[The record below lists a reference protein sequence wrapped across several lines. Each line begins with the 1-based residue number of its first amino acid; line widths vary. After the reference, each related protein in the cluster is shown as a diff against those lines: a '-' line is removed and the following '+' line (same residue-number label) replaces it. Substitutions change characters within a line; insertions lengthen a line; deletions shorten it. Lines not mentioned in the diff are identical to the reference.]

1 MSAFD
6 NDLYLKQQEAAIMA
20 RVSESGRRLY
30 LEFGGKLIDDY
41 HAARV
46 LPGFDPNVK
55 LQLLQQLSSKAD
67 IILCIYA
74 GDIERKKIRGDLGI
88 TYDNDSLRLID
99 ELRLRHVDVTAV
111 VITRFSG
118 EPSAEAFKQRLEKHG
133 ISVFVHNGIRDYP
146 NNIDHVVSE
155 RGFGANPFIP
165 VTQPLVVVTGPGPS
179 SGKMGTCLSQIY
191 HEYQRN
197 DQAYYAKFETFPVW
211 NLPLSHPVNIAYEAA
226 TADLRDANAMDSFH
240 YEAYGLP
247 AVNYNRDLQAFP
259 LLKAVLSRITG
270 KECKYQSPTDM
281 GVNCI
286 AAGIVDDKAVREAAT
301 QEIARRYFHCL
312 ADYNLGRG
320 SEETMMRVEEIVSK
334 AKIAPSKRD
343 VVQAARQA
351 AKDCEAKGKGNQGIY
366 CGAALKLHDGKIVTG
381 KNSTLMHAASSMIL
395 NAVKILAG
403 IPDSQHLLLPD
414 IMESVANFKVGLGSA
429 RHAGLDVSETLI
441 TLVVS
446 ANANSDNHAK
456 RALGCINA
464 LQHCDMHL
472 THIPSPGDE
481 AGLRRLG
488 CSYTYDPVVPS
499 KNLFV

>member
-1 MSAFD
+1 MLAFD
-6 NDLYLKQQEAAIMA
+6 NERYLAQQKAAILT
-20 RVSESGRRLY
+20 RVGSAGRRLY
-30 LEFGGKLIDDY
+30 LEFGGKLIDDH

-46 LPGFDPNVK
+46 LPGFDPNAK
-55 LQLLQQLSSKAD
+55 ICLLQQLSEKAD
-67 IILCIYA
+67 IILCIHA
-74 GDIERKKIRGDLGI
+74 GDIVRKKIRGDFGI

-99 ELRLRHVDVTAV
+99 ELRMRHVEVTAV

-118 EPSAEAFKQRLEKHG
+118 EAAAIAFKQRLEKHG
-133 ISVFVHNGIRDYP
+133 ISVYVHGGIRDYP
-146 NNIDHVVSE
+146 NNIDHVVSD

-165 VTQPLVVVTGPGPS
+165 VTQPLVVVTGPGPN

-191 HEYQRN
+191 HEYRN
-197 DQAYYAKFETFPVW
+197 GGQAYYAKFETFPVW

-240 YEAYGLP
+240 YEAYRLA

-259 LLKAVLSRITG
+259 LLKAVLSKITG
-270 KECKYQSPTDM
+270 KECEYQSPTDM

-286 AAGIVDDKAVREAAT
+286 ASGIVDDAAVRQAAI

-320 SEETMMRVEEIVSK
+320 SEETMMRVEEIAGK
-334 AKIAPSKRD
+334 AKIDPSARD

-351 AKDCEAKGKGNQGIY
+351 ARDCEAQGKGNQGIY
-366 CGAALKLHDGKIVTG
+366 CAAALKLHDGKVVTG

-395 NAVKILAG
+395 NAVKILAEV
-403 IPDSQHLLLPD
+403 PDSQHLLLPD
-414 IMESVANFKVGLGSA
+414 ILESVANFKVGLGSV
-429 RHAGLDVSETLI
+429 RQAGLDVSETLI

-446 ANANSDNHAK
+446 ANRDIYAK
-456 RALGCINA
+456 RALDCINA